1 MTPFRKSR
9 LTKEKKKDIIRQSQI
24 NIRKSDYAMA
34 ETDQERT
41 EQATP
46 KKRQEARKKGKVA
59 KSQDLVAAAS
69 LLGSIVL
76 LSAVAE
82 SASVDCADLMRSSFG
97 QNFVLQTD
105 AATFASTLSNLILRV
120 FSKLVLF
127 FLVIVAT
134 SVAANMLQTGILILP
149 DKIAPKPSGIN
160 PFKNFAKLFSFDTL
174 GQLLFACFKISVL
187 TLAVVLFIRR
197 NFETIVSLPNGDV
210 VPIVLFA
217 GSFLKRLA
225 FLLCGTLLALGALD
239 YAVKRIAYERSLKMT
254 PQELKEE
261 IKEESG
267 NPQAKGRRAAMR
279 RSALESVSAI
289 TGPRP
294 TLPVSRY
301 QERKQKDES
310 TKTR

>member
-1 MTPFRKSR
+1 
-9 LTKEKKKDIIRQSQI
+9 
-24 NIRKSDYAMA
+24 MA

-46 KKRQEARKKGKVA
+46 KKRREARKKGQVA
-59 KSQDLVAAAS
+59 KSQDIVAAAS
-69 LLGSIVL
+69 LLGAVIL
-76 LSAVAE
+76 LTFAAE
-82 SASVDCADLMRSSFG
+82 SASVDAADFMRSSFSE
-97 QNFVLQTD
+97 NIVLQTD
-105 AATFASTLSNLILRV
+105 AATLASNLSNLVLRV
-120 FSKLVLF
+120 FSKLIVF

-134 SVAANMLQTGILILP
+134 SVAANILQTGILILP
-149 DKIAPKPSGIN
+149 DKIAPKPSRIN

-187 TLAVVLFIRR
+187 TLAVVLSLRR
-197 NFETIVSLPNGDV
+197 DFETIVSLPNGDFL
-210 VPIVLFA
+210 PIVLFV

-225 FLLCGTLLALGALD
+225 FLLCGTALALGALD

-261 IKEESG
+261 IREESG
-267 NPQAKGRRAAMR
+267 NPQAKGKRAAMR

-294 TLPVSRY
+294 TLPASRY
-301 QERKQKDES
+301 QERKQKDDS
-310 TKTR
+310 NKTR